1 MIRGRVGDTEMRLVF
16 AGLLIAALA
25 LPAAAQTSGAQ
36 QSGPTNPAVLNE
48 VYACAQ
54 ISDEQ
59 QRLQCYDNAVGRL
72 REAQTRG
79 DVVAV
84 DRQQAERVN
93 REAFGFSL
101 PSLGNLFAGIGGHS
115 RIGTEDIAEISGH
128 ITSIARDRGGHATF
142 TLDNGQQ
149 WQQIDDES
157 TRAVRSGGEV
167 RIRRAALASFLMH
180 IESGGP
186 AIRVRRVQ

>member
-1 MIRGRVGDTEMRLVF
+1 MIRRRVGDIDMRLVF
-16 AGLLIAALA
+16 AGLLIAALV
-25 LPAAAQTSGAQ
+25 LPAAAQTPAPQ
-36 QSGPTNPAVLNE
+36 QASPTNPAALNE

-54 ISDEQ
+54 ISDEH

-72 REAQTRG
+72 HEAQTRG

-115 RIGTEDIAEISGH
+115 RIPTEDVAEIDAH
-128 ITSIARDRGGHATF
+128 ITGVSRDRGGHTTF

-149 WQQIDDES
+149 WEQIDDES
-157 TRAVRSGGEV
+157 TQTARSGGGV
-167 RIRRAALASFLMH
+167 RVRRATLGSFLLH
-180 IESGGP
+180 IDAGGP